1 MKRIFTKRLFA
12 YMLAAL
18 LVTITGIF
26 VMQTV
31 ITQKNNT
38 ASSHDKLQNV
48 KETLASNEDN
58 ISHLTNNVSED
69 NLAKS
74 RAFADMLAIDP
85 SISGNMAKLNKIK
98 DRLKVNELH
107 IIDENGIITSSSVA
121 DYIGFDMKSGE
132 QSNAFMVIVDDPSIE
147 IAQEPQ
153 LNAAEGIMMQYIG
166 VARTDAK
173 GLVQVGVRPEVL
185 EDMLAS
191 TSLDVV
197 LKDIDFGEAGYI
209 YAIDISSGEIL
220 SHPNASL
227 IGTSAVDAGFP
238 AGLTGQGKARIDGT
252 DGYYFTEEYDG
263 KVIGTFMPADE
274 YYSQRRDQTLVVS
287 FSMLLI
293 FGILLIFINQM
304 VDRKIVR
311 GINRITS
318 SMKRIADGDF
328 NIVVNETGNPEF
340 VMLSDSMNKMVA
352 NISQNIRENEKL
364 MENQKKDME
373 NIQRLIR
380 NVKNA
385 CKKLYTVSGENLK
398 NADHIYNGTGEQ
410 ERAVED
416 LKEIMDRLTQE
427 LNSGVDATANIT
439 SETGNTAEKIVQT
452 QEKMKMLN
460 ESINKI
466 SEMSTAIVK
475 IISEINSIAQQ
486 TNILSLNASIEAA
499 RAGEVGKC
507 FAVVASQV
515 GELADRSALAAKET
529 NELITNSINAVES
542 GKRIT
547 GQTVEAF
554 GIMAENIK
562 KSNQGVLVI
571 TEMVKKNVDI
581 VANAVSQI
589 GRISSVV
596 EENVQISQDTKQASS
611 NIADITGQLLQLVGQ
626 Q

>member
-26 VMQTV
+26 VMQTA

-293 FGILLIFINQM
+293 FGILLLFINQM

-562 KSNQGVLVI
+562 KSNQGVLAI